1 MLNEKMKL
9 TKKTGTKKPLP
20 FLSVLR
26 SGALYKAVK
35 SNPDRNN
42 KTLLLVNAYKHEF
55 TNYDTLSNSI
65 FENKLEDG
73 VVKLQH
79 LYSQLM
85 ERCGFGVKYL
95 SAIQLAEKIAV
106 LKYQRLTQQKD
117 SVV

>member
-42 KTLLLVNAYKHEF
+42 KTLLL
-55 TNYDTLSNSI
+55 
-65 FENKLEDG
+65 
-73 VVKLQH
+73 
-79 LYSQLM
+79 
-85 ERCGFGVKYL
+85 
-95 SAIQLAEKIAV
+95 
-106 LKYQRLTQQKD
+106 
-117 SVV
+117 